1 MIVYLS
7 LGANLGNREQT
18 IQQAIDRLAAEAGK
32 VLAQSSLFYSEPWG
46 FRSEHRF
53 CNCCVKLQTAL
64 SPIDLLRLTQRIER
78 SLGREKKSGD
88 AGYSDRTIDID
99 LIRAFDE
106 QGNEICVHSPELTL
120 PHPLWT
126 QRDFVRLPLAEI
138 T

>member
-1 MIVYLS
+1 M
-7 LGANLGNREQT
+7 GNREQT
-18 IQQAIDRLAAEAGK
+18 IRSAIDQLGREAGR
-32 VLAQSSLFYSEPWG
+32 VTACSSLFYSEPWG